1 MIGTQSR
8 RPCRAVQLGETVL
21 LNNPVSPMLNALLNS
36 QNNRRALSRGEGNII
51 DFAVSENQRF

>member
-1 MIGTQSR
+1 
-8 RPCRAVQLGETVL
+8 VL

-36 QNNRRALSRGEGNII
+36 QNNWRALSRGEGNII